1 MKTVDKI
8 YIRTH
13 ATFLNLQLCF
23 QSNAESWCL
32 AFRAKT
38 ETIIW
43 PGRSGDQNYH
53 RMKSIDENYGA
64 KNEQLVVDYT
74 RNLQIYPR

>member
-1 MKTVDKI
+1 MKTADKI

-23 QSNAESWCL
+23 QCL

-38 ETIIW
+38 KTIIW
-43 PGRSGDQNYH
+43 PGRSELSSDGKH
-53 RMKSIDENYGA
+53 RRKLWGQKRA
-64 KNEQLVVDYT
+64 T
-74 RNLQIYPR
+74 RR